1 MKRLNL
7 ILPLLCLLLL
17 ASCTQTD
24 PTSSEDM
31 LYEVEGF
38 YQANPGKALRILDN
52 FNVSSLSEKEQA
64 HYCLLRAKVYD
75 AHFQH
80 NNEMDSLLKVA
91 ENYFVGGDDKY
102 FESVTCMYLARY
114 AQVTRQG
121 LDEALNWE
129 LKALQSIEQCQNV
142 DERLMLYSQ
151 TPTDIQNEIDR
162 IKYVVHQRLGM
173 LYGEIGDWRESIT
186 NLKISEIYYAEK
198 QRYRL
203 HMMSSYCLGNSYLA
217 IKEYDSAFVCFDN
230 AMHDAEIIG
239 EKGELFYI
247 KNGLANYYLNRYEN
261 GEYSDEAEREELLQN
276 AMLEINKLQ
285 MAQMPKR
292 VIVYLL
298 VAVFV
303 IVIVVILLIVFRY
316 RRKKNIELLKIKDS
330 QQQTLINCVS
340 AIYKSNHNNRAQK
353 IFDEFEKTYPGT
365 VVRFKAVHPDLSD
378 MEVNICVLS
387 YFPFRTK
394 EIAQLMGL
402 QENTVYRYRS
412 TIRKKT
418 GTDDL
423 EALVDCILE

>member
-1 MKRLNL
+1 MIKTHLHIIL
-7 ILPLLCLLLL
+7 ILLYTLLSGCR
-17 ASCTQTD
+17 TQA

-38 YQANPGKALRILDN
+38 YQTNPGKALKILDN
-52 FNVSSLSEKEQA
+52 FDVSALSEKEQA

-75 AHFQH
+75 AHFRH

-91 ENYFVGGDDKY
+91 ENCFVGGDDKY
-102 FESVTCMYLARY
+102 FEAVTCMYLARY
-114 AQVTRQG
+114 IQVTRQG
-121 LDEALNWE
+121 VDEALSWE
-129 LKALQSIEQCQNV
+129 LQALQSIEQCQNV
-142 DERLMLYSQ
+142 DERLVSYSQ

-186 NLKISEIYYAEK
+186 HLKISEIYYAEK

-230 AMHDAEIIG
+230 AMNDAEIIG
-239 EKGELFYI
+239 EKDEMFYI
-247 KNGLANYYLNRYEN
+247 DNGLANYYLNRYEN

-292 VIVYLL
+292 VILYLL

-316 RRKKNIELLKIKDS
+316 RRKKNKELLKIKDS
-330 QQQTLINCVS
+330 QQQMLINCVS
-340 AIYKSNHNNRAQK
+340 AIYKSSQDNRAKQ
-353 IFDEFEKTYPGT
+353 IFDEFEKTYPGAIA
-365 VVRFKAVHPDLSD
+365 RLKAAHPDLSD
-378 MEVNICVLS
+378 MEVNVAILS
-387 YFPFRTK
+387 FLHFRAK
-394 EIAQLMGL
+394 ETADLLGL
-402 QENTVYRYRS
+402 TENTAMKYRS
-412 TIRKKT
+412 NIRKKT
-418 GTDDL
+418 GKAELT
-423 EALVDCILE
+423 IL

>member
-1 MKRLNL
+1 MKSLL
-7 ILPLLCLLLL
+7 LHIALLLCAFL
-17 ASCTQTD
+17 ASCTRSD
-24 PTSSEDM
+24 SFSSEDM
-31 LYEVEGF
+31 LYEVEDF
-38 YQANPGKALRILDN
+38 YQTNPGKALKILDN
-52 FNVSSLSEKEQA
+52 FDFSALSEKEQA

-75 AHFQH
+75 AHFRH

-91 ENYFVGGDDKY
+91 ENCFVGGDDKY
-102 FESVTCMYLARY
+102 FEAVTCMYLARY
-114 AQVTRQG
+114 IQVTRQG
-121 LDEALNWE
+121 LDEALSWE
-129 LKALQSIEQCQNV
+129 LQALQSIEQCQNV
-142 DERLMLYSQ
+142 DERLVLYSE
-151 TPTDIQNEIDR
+151 TPTDVQNEIDR

-186 NLKISEIYYAEK
+186 HLKISEIYYAEK

-239 EKGELFYI
+239 DKGELLYI
-247 KNGLANYYLNRYEN
+247 NNGLANYYLNRYEN

-292 VIVYLL
+292 VILYLL

-316 RRKKNIELLKIKDS
+316 RRKKNKELLKIKDS

-340 AIYKSNHNNRAQK
+340 AIYKSSQDNRAKQ
-353 IFDEFEKTYPGT
+353 IFDEFEKTYPGAIA
-365 VVRFKAVHPDLSD
+365 RLKAAHPDLSD
-378 MEVNICVLS
+378 MEVNVAILS
-387 YFPFRTK
+387 FLHFRAK
-394 EIAQLMGL
+394 ETADLLGL
-402 QENTVYRYRS
+402 TENTAMKYRS
-412 TIRKKT
+412 NVRKKT
-418 GTDDL
+418 GKAELT
-423 EALVDCILE
+423 IL

>member
-1 MKRLNL
+1 MKSLL
-7 ILPLLCLLLL
+7 LHIALLLCAFL
-17 ASCTQTD
+17 ASCTRSD
-24 PTSSEDM
+24 SFSSEDM

-38 YQANPGKALRILDN
+38 YQTNPGKALKILDN
-52 FNVSSLSEKEQA
+52 FDVSALSEKEQA

-75 AHFQH
+75 AHFRH

-102 FESVTCMYLARY
+102 FEAVTCMYLARY
-114 AQVTRQG
+114 IQVTRQG
-121 LDEALNWE
+121 VDEALSWE
-129 LKALQSIEQCQNV
+129 LQALQSIEQCQNI
-142 DERLMLYSQ
+142 DERLVLYSE
-151 TPTDIQNEIDR
+151 TPTDVQNEIDR

-186 NLKISEIYYAEK
+186 HLKISEIYYAEK

-239 EKGELFYI
+239 EKDEMFYI
-247 KNGLANYYLNRYEN
+247 DNGLANYYLNRYEN

-292 VIVYLL
+292 VILYLL
-298 VAVFV
+298 IAVFV

-316 RRKKNIELLKIKDS
+316 RRKKNKELLKIKDS
-330 QQQTLINCVS
+330 QKQTLINCVS
-340 AIYKSNHNNRAQK
+340 AIYKSSQDNRAKQ
-353 IFDEFEKTYPGT
+353 IFDEFEKTYPGAIA
-365 VVRFKAVHPDLSD
+365 RLKAAHPDLSD
-378 MEVNICVLS
+378 MEVNVAILS
-387 YFPFRTK
+387 FLHFRAK
-394 EIAQLMGL
+394 ETADLLGL
-402 QENTVYRYRS
+402 TENTAMKYRS
-412 TIRKKT
+412 NIRKKT
-418 GTDDL
+418 KKAELT
-423 EALVDCILE
+423 IL

>member
-1 MKRLNL
+1 MKSLL
-7 ILPLLCLLLL
+7 LHIALLLCAFL
-17 ASCTQTD
+17 ASCTRSD
-24 PTSSEDM
+24 SFSSEDM

-38 YQANPGKALRILDN
+38 YQTNPGKALKILDN
-52 FNVSSLSEKEQA
+52 FDVSALSEKEQA

-75 AHFQH
+75 VHFQH

-91 ENYFVGGDDKY
+91 ENCFVGGDDKY
-102 FESVTCMYLARY
+102 FEAVTCMYLARY

-142 DERLMLYSQ
+142 DERLVLYSE
-151 TPTDIQNEIDR
+151 TPTDVQNEIDR

-186 NLKISEIYYAEK
+186 HLKISEIYYAEK
-198 QRYRL
+198 KRYRL

-217 IKEYDSAFVCFDN
+217 IKEYDNAFVCFDN

-239 EKGELFYI
+239 EKGELLYI
-247 KNGLANYYLNRYEN
+247 NNGLANYYLNRYEN

-292 VIVYLL
+292 VILYLL

-316 RRKKNIELLKIKDS
+316 RRKKNKELLKIKDS

-340 AIYKSNHNNRAQK
+340 AIYKSSQDNRAKQ
-353 IFDEFEKTYPGT
+353 IFDEFEKTYPGAIA
-365 VVRFKAVHPDLSD
+365 RLKAAHPDLSD
-378 MEVNICVLS
+378 MEVNVAILS
-387 YFPFRTK
+387 FLHFRAK
-394 EIAQLMGL
+394 ETADLLGL
-402 QENTVYRYRS
+402 TENTAMKYRS
-412 TIRKKT
+412 NIRKKT
-418 GTDDL
+418 GKAELT
-423 EALVDCILE
+423 IL

>member
-1 MKRLNL
+1 MKKLNL

-17 ASCTQTD
+17 ASCTQTA

-38 YQANPGKALRILDN
+38 YQTNQGKALKILDN
-52 FNVSSLSEKEQA
+52 FDVSALSEKERA

-75 AHFQH
+75 ANFRH

-102 FESVTCMYLARY
+102 FEAVTCMYLARY

-129 LKALQSIEQCQNV
+129 LKALQSIEQCQNI
-142 DERLMLYSQ
+142 DERLVLYSE
-151 TPTDIQNEIDR
+151 TPTDVQNEIDR

-186 NLKISEIYYAEK
+186 HLKISEIYYAEK

-217 IKEYDSAFVCFDN
+217 IQEYDSAFVCFDN

-239 EKGELFYI
+239 EKDEMFYI
-247 KNGLANYYLNRYEN
+247 DNGLANYYLNRYEN

-292 VIVYLL
+292 VILYLL

-316 RRKKNIELLKIKDS
+316 RRKKNKELLKIKDS

-340 AIYKSNHNNRAQK
+340 AIYKSSQDNRAKQ
-353 IFDEFEKTYPGT
+353 IFDEFEKTYPGAIA
-365 VVRFKAVHPDLSD
+365 RLKAAHPDLSD
-378 MEVNICVLS
+378 MEVNVAILS
-387 YFPFRTK
+387 FLHFRAK
-394 EIAQLMGL
+394 ETAELLGL
-402 QENTVYRYRS
+402 TENTAMKYRS
-412 TIRKKT
+412 NVRKKAGQT
-418 GTDDL
+418 PIS
-423 EALVDCILE
+423 EIL

>member
-1 MKRLNL
+1 MIKTHLHIIL
-7 ILPLLCLLLL
+7 ILLYTLLSGCR
-17 ASCTQTD
+17 TQA

-38 YQANPGKALRILDN
+38 YQTNPGKALKNLDN
-52 FNVSSLSEKEQA
+52 FDVSALSEKEQA

-75 AHFQH
+75 AHFRH

-91 ENYFVGGDDKY
+91 ENYFVGGNDKY
-102 FESVTCMYLARY
+102 FEAVTCMYLARY
-114 AQVTRQG
+114 IQVTRQG
-121 LDEALNWE
+121 IDEALSWE

-142 DERLMLYSQ
+142 DERLVSYSQ

-186 NLKISEIYYAEK
+186 HLKISEIYYAEK

-230 AMHDAEIIG
+230 AMNDAEIIG
-239 EKGELFYI
+239 EKDEMFYI
-247 KNGLANYYLNRYEN
+247 DNGLANYYLNRYEN

-292 VIVYLL
+292 VILYLL

-316 RRKKNIELLKIKDS
+316 RRKKNKELLKIKDS
-330 QQQTLINCVS
+330 QQQMLINCVS
-340 AIYKSNHNNRAQK
+340 AIYKSSQDNRAKQ
-353 IFDEFEKTYPGT
+353 IFDEFEKTYPGAIA
-365 VVRFKAVHPDLSD
+365 RLKAAHPDLSD
-378 MEVNICVLS
+378 MEVNVAILS
-387 YFPFRTK
+387 FLHFRAK
-394 EIAQLMGL
+394 ETADLLGL
-402 QENTVYRYRS
+402 TENTAMKYRS
-412 TIRKKT
+412 NIRKKT
-418 GTDDL
+418 GKAELT
-423 EALVDCILE
+423 IL